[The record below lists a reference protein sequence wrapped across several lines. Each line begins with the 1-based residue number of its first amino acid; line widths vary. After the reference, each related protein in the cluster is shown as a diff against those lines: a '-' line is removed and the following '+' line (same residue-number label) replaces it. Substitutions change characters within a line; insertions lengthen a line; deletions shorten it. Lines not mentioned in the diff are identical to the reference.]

1 MQQFEERLADHEFNI
16 LMQGETNKRD
26 LLHEFVNTENSVLL
40 GTMSF
45 WEGVDVPGDSLSCVI
60 IDKLPFESPFEPV
73 LKARLNAMQES
84 GLNPFMN
91 YQVPRAVTT
100 LRQGSGR
107 LIRSQQD
114 RGVLMICDARLRR
127 THYGKIFLNSLP
139 PMRRTSDQSK
149 VCGFLGSIAR
159 EEDSSAATLIETE

>member
-1 MQQFEERLADHEFNI
+1 
-16 LMQGETNKRD
+16 MQGDTNKRD
-26 LLHEFVNTENSVLL
+26 LLKDFVNSDNSVLL

-73 LKARLNAMQES
+73 LKARLKSMQEA
-84 GLNPFMN
+84 GENPFMT
-91 YQVPRAVTT
+91 YQVPRAVIT

-107 LIRSQQD
+107 LIRSQED
-114 RGVLMICDARLRR
+114 RGVLMICDARLRG

-139 PMRRTSDQSK
+139 PMRRTSDEEK
-149 VCGFLGSIAR
+149 VCGFLSKLH
-159 EEDSSAATLIETE
+159 SS